1 MNRHYILAVFVFV
14 IFGFTK
20 CTGGCTCCKGTLE
33 VDIQILQEEIYDP
46 TATQYEGLR
55 QSTVLY
61 FDQSTCMMK
70 QYRDASRVF
79 IALRPQLGQYCDT
92 MQLMQGGKLETIA
105 LSRGSNRV
113 SEALERID
121 SDVPFTDIRGVIFRI
136 CNDDQ
141 QAVLITD
148 CESWFDTAQQSKRN
162 LDFEAYMSEPFR
174 NWLRR
179 GHSIYIVVEPY
190 QEKWQGRMFDKKRF
204 YFLFTND
211 YMAAPITHLLGEIE
225 PFLQDGTCKLFKM
238 TNADISTKREGD
250 LVASD
255 LDFEFTNLNGFDYIE
270 IYNKWSDIRKYIMK
284 LDKYGQPN
292 GDEPVP
298 LIHNLFFNEGNNYNV
313 TDVAIKATNITEKY
327 LFIDSVA
334 AFNMGLTINE
344 PKEVDMSEGFMLDKN
359 ALQNSELKVFLT
371 DKIFDYLTDEFCGN
385 LIRLDFVIKDVEI
398 KPFQPDMFTWQSL
411 FGNGEA
417 ICVSQSIVNALR
429 DTEVVPHRAANR
441 RVIHTIFF
449 KTEKYKQ

>member
-1 MNRHYILAVFVFV
+1 MNRHYISAIFALLT
-14 IFGFTK
+14 FGFSGCNTK
-20 CTGGCTCCKGTLE
+20 SLE
-33 VDIQILQEEIYDP
+33 IDTQILQEKIYDP
-46 TATQYEGLR
+46 GATKYEGLR

-70 QYRDASRVF
+70 LYRDASRVF

-92 MQLMQGGKLETIA
+92 MQLMQGSKLETIA

-148 CESWFDTAQQSKRN
+148 CESWFDTEQQSRRN

-179 GHSIYIVVEPY
+179 GHSIYIIVEPY
-190 QEKWQGRMFDKKRF
+190 QERWQGRMFDKKRF

-211 YMAAPITHLLGEIE
+211 YMAAPITHFLSEIE
-225 PFLQDGTCKLFKM
+225 PFLRDGTCKLFKM
-238 TNADISTKREGD
+238 TNADISTKREGEMVD
-250 LVASD
+250 GN

-270 IYNKWSDIRKYIMK
+270 IDNKWSDIRKYIMM
-284 LDKYGQPN
+284 LEKYGEPT

-298 LIHNLFFNEGNNYNV
+298 LIRNLFFNEGNNYNV
-313 TDVAIKATNITEKY
+313 TDVTIEATNMTEKY
-327 LFIDSVA
+327 LSIDCDA
-334 AFNMGLTINE
+334 ASNLKLDCEDIK
-344 PKEVDMSEGFMLDKN
+344 PKAVNMSEGFLLDKN
-359 ALQNSELKVFLT
+359 ALQKRELKVFLT
-371 DKIFDYLTDEFCGN
+371 DKIFDYLTDDFGGN

-441 RVIHTIFF
+441 RVIHTIFL